1 MKKLTALLMAV
12 LLVLAVSGCKSQ
24 NKEKQEAVVPAE
36 PTPVPAEYLG
46 SYHEEIAGRGM
57 LELKENEV
65 IIDWSDSAFEKEHF
79 EFSVSYKAEDN
90 TMSYSGGKRIRITFE
105 SEEKSSEEE
114 IYADGSGYFVIGDKK
129 LIWHDDKAESGAEP
143 TVFVKDEAMIGIPN
157 PWTYTE
163 NLDEAIKASGLEFFD
178 PPVSVPEGYEFVT
191 YGAMDGIIEAQYE
204 SDENKMVIR
213 KSETLEGTDLSGDYN
228 SYPENWEKS
237 LKGLSVNLFGDGEK
251 ITAAYFGLGPHF
263 SLNIYDK
270 NGGSSLGKGITIDE
284 LSSIVMGMQ

>member
-1 MKKLTALLMAV
+1 M
-12 LLVLAVSGCKSQ
+12 
-24 NKEKQEAVVPAE
+24 VPV
-36 PTPVPAEYLG
+36 TL
-46 SYHEEIAGRGM
+46 R
-57 LELKENEV
+57 
-65 IIDWSDSAFEKEHF
+65 SA
-79 EFSVSYKAEDN
+79 
-90 TMSYSGGKRIRITFE
+90 RR
-105 SEEKSSEEE
+105 SS
-114 IYADGSGYFVIGDKK
+114 DKK
-129 LIWHDDKAESGAEP
+129 LIWHDDKAESGTEP

-251 ITAAYFGLGPHF
+251 ISAAYFGLGPHF